1 MKAEVKILVEYN
13 PTDDHV
19 FLSSR
24 GVDGDGLPLNIY
36 IGVLQALCRMQ
47 EQYNN
52 RQLEITLAPPTE
64 VSFASAP
71 EQPAHQPRIEVP
83 VVSKEETSTPPH
95 AENSS
100 NNEQDEKSLH

>member
-19 FLSSR
+19 LLSSR
-24 GVDGDGLPLNIY
+24 GVEGDGLPLNIY
-36 IGVLQALCRMQ
+36 IGVLQALSRMQ
-47 EQYNN
+47 EQYNG
-52 RQLEITLAPPTE
+52 RQLEITLTPPSE
-64 VSFASAP
+64 IRIAS
-71 EQPAHQPRIEVP
+71 EVP
-83 VVSKEETSTPPH
+83 ERPSCIGVPDVSKEETPPPL